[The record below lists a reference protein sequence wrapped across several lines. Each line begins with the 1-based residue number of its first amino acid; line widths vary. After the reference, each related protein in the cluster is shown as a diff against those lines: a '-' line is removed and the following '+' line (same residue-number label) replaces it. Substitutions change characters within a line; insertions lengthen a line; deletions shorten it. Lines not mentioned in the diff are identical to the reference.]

1 MDSSITKTQKRNLT
15 DMQEKFLDVLFGEAK
30 GNPREAARIAGY
42 SEHSYPKVIR
52 NLKKEIT
59 ELAETHLS
67 THSAKAATRLTDLL
81 DEDGTT
87 PHSNIRLA
95 AANSI
100 LDRVGITKKDQ
111 LDINNFFSFLAA
123 MMLAYQPVRSLATIN
138 MAINQGL
145 SAAKRILPLIEQEN
159 KIKSQV
165 LKCAPGAIA
174 ETKRL
179 IEATQSKPIKDF
191 INLASENF
199 SSQLNT
205 EGKEGILSF
214 LEKRKPNWN

>member
-1 MDSSITKTQKRNLT
+1 MQNMDSSITKTQKRNLT

-67 THSAKAATRLTDLL
+67 THSAQAANRLITLL

-87 PHSNIRLA
+87 PQASIRLA

-100 LDRVGITKKDQ
+100 LDRVGITEKDQ
-111 LDINNFFSFLAA
+111 LDINMKAVHGVF
-123 MMLAYQPVRSLATIN
+123 
-138 MAINQGL
+138 
-145 SAAKRILPLIEQEN
+145 ILPAKDGIN
-159 KIKSQV
+159 KDK
-165 LKCAPGAIA
+165 
-174 ETKRL
+174 
-179 IEATQSKPIKDF
+179 
-191 INLASENF
+191 
-199 SSQLNT
+199 
-205 EGKEGILSF
+205 KES
-214 LEKRKPNWN
+214 